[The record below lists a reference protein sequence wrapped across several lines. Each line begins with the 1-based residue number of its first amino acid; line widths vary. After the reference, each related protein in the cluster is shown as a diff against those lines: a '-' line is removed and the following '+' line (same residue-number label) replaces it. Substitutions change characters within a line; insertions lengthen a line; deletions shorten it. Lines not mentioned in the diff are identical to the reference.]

1 VANQRALRIGA
12 ERVTGGDEEG
22 WLGSI
27 NSMIGIQQLRA
38 MEGSGSDSLGA
49 VEKFRLI
56 RKSLRDRYR

>member
-38 MEGSGSDSLGA
+38 MDGPGSDSLIA
-49 VEKFRLI
+49 ADKVRHL